1 MPKPYPKE
9 FRDDVVAVARSRP
22 KDTTLKQI
30 AVDFGISDSC
40 LANWLAIADADE
52 GRRCR
57 PEQRGDL
64 RAASG
69 QAPDP
74 PARAGER
81 GPAPCGGL
89 SLSGEPAPKMMYPLV
104 SELAV
109 DGVPVTVTC
118 RVLKLVRQ
126 DYYRWLAAP
135 ITASELEEA
144 YLANAL
150 FDAHRDDPE
159 FGYRFLADEVK
170 DSGFSACERTVW
182 KVCSTNGWWSSF
194 GKKKTRRR
202 RPRCTPRP
210 MTTSSSAGSAPTPST
225 ISGWA
230 TSRSTRPRKGS
241 STSAPSRTPVR
252 TGSSATRSTSG

>member
-30 AVDFGISDSC
+30 AVDFGLSDSC

-52 GRRCR
+52 GRRSG
-57 PEQRGDL
+57 PSSEEVSEL
-64 RAASG
+64 RAAK
-69 QAPDP
+69 
-74 PARAGER
+74 RR
-81 GPAPCGGL
+81 I
-89 SLSGEPAPKMMYPLV
+89 
-104 SELAV
+104 
-109 DGVPVTVTC
+109 

-126 DYYRWLAAP
+126 DYYRWLASP
-135 ITASELEEA
+135 ITPSELEEA

-170 DSGFSACERTVW
+170 DSGFSACERTIW

-194 GKKKTRRR
+194 GKKKTRKKAKAHTPAHDDLVKRR
-202 RPRCTPRP
+202 FCADTLDHLWLGDITEHQ
-210 MTTSSSAGSAPTPST
+210 TTWIPAVVAT
-225 ISGWA
+225 IGL
-230 TSRSTRPRKGS
+230 SRL
-241 STSAPSRTPVR
+241 
-252 TGSSATRSTSG
+252 

>member
-30 AVDFGISDSC
+30 AADFGISDSC

-52 GRRCR
+52 GRRSR

-74 PARAGER
+74 AARAGER
-81 GPAPCGGL
+81 GPAPGGGL
-89 SLSGEPAPKMMYPLV
+89 SLPGEPAPKMMYPLV

-135 ITASELEEA
+135 ITPGARGGLSGQRPLRRP
-144 YLANAL
+144 
-150 FDAHRDDPE
+150 RDDPE

-182 KVCSTNGWWSSF
+182 KICSTNGWWSS
-194 GKKKTRRR
+194 
-202 RPRCTPRP
+202 
-210 MTTSSSAGSAPTPST
+210 
-225 ISGWA
+225 
-230 TSRSTRPRKGS
+230 
-241 STSAPSRTPVR
+241 VR
-252 TGSSATRSTSG
+252 QEEDEEEGQGAHPGP